1 MLFNEYGFV
10 GGEGQHRVAQFVPMQ
25 VHLYGQFYY
34 FIHSFINRVKCKIKE
49 RENGH
54 RTVPNTGCAEQ
65 VLEST
70 PDDEWSAAVHG
81 SAAASVARTDSAAA
95 SHPVP
100 GLPDTTWQYF
110 QETSKPFQEKLSRLT
125 TASHLLLKFPKN

>member
-1 MLFNEYGFV
+1 MNMGSWVVKDSTVLPSLCPCKCIYTGNFIILYILLF
-10 GGEGQHRVAQFVPMQ
+10 
-25 VHLYGQFYY
+25 
-34 FIHSFINRVKCKIKE
+34 NRVKCKIKK

-125 TASHLLLKFPKN
+125 TSSHLLLKFPKN